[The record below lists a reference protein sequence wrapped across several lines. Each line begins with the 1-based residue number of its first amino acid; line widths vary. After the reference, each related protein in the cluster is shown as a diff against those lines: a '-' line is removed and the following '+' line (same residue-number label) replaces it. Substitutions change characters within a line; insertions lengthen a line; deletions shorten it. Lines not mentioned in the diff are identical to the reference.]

1 MTTEVPRDRAIA
13 ALDDVW
19 DRLDHLLAGLDDA
32 EWARSTPLPGWR
44 VQDVVAHV
52 VGTESMLLGDPA
64 PDADVDVTAAD
75 HVRNDVG
82 RFNEAWVVSMAGL
95 APAEV
100 LAALRD
106 RIARRREALQALD
119 DAAWSAETF
128 TPAGPDT
135 YGRFMRIRVF
145 DTWLHEQDVRDAVG
159 RPGGE
164 GGPAA
169 ELALDEMAV
178 AMGFVVGKKAAAP
191 PGSRVAIELT
201 GPGARSVLV
210 EVPTGE
216 GARASVVDALS
227 DPPTAVVRLPAGVF
241 ARLGGGRV
249 DPTTRRHEI
258 ELDGDTELGE
268 RIVANLAYT
277 I

>member
-1 MTTEVPRDRAIA
+1 M
-13 ALDDVW
+13 
-19 DRLDHLLAGLDDA
+19 RLDGLLADLDDA
-32 EWARSTPLPGWR
+32 DWARPTPLPGWR

-52 VGTESMLLGDPA
+52 IGTESMLLGDPA
-64 PDADVDVTAAD
+64 PEVDVTAAD
-75 HVRNDVG
+75 HVRNDIG
-82 RFNEAWVVSMAGL
+82 RFNEVWVVSMADL

-100 LAALRD
+100 LAAFRA
-106 RIARRREALQALD
+106 RVARRRERAAATD
-119 DAAWSAETF
+119 DAAWSAEGF

-159 RPGGE
+159 RPGGD

-169 ELALDEMAV
+169 ELALDEMAA
-178 AMGFVVGKKAAAP
+178 AMGFVVGKKGGAP
-191 PGSRVAIELT
+191 PGSRVALELPT
-201 GPGARSVLV
+201 GPAARSILV

-216 GARASVVDALS
+216 GAWAAVVDELPG
-227 DPPTAVVRLPAGVF
+227 PPTAVVRLPAGVF

-249 DPTTRRHEI
+249 DPATVGHEV
-258 ELDGDTELGE
+258 ELEGDTELGE